1 LFAQEPK
8 YLGYLTS
15 QQALADYVLVIAHL
29 QRDQDRSS
37 PVIAFG
43 GSYGGMLS
51 AYFRM
56 KYPHV
61 VAGLVLHLSLHFT
74 LLSVV
79 VEWLGH

>member
-1 LFAQEPK
+1 M
-8 YLGYLTS
+8 GYLTS

-29 QRDQDRSS
+29 QRDQDRRS

-43 GSYGGMLS
+43 GSYGGMLA

-61 VAGLVLHLSLHFT
+61 VAG
-74 LLSVV
+74 
-79 VEWLGH
+79 